1 MKNFKI
7 ILALVLIITAI
18 FSLNFRSEVV
28 ISDSDEPT
36 IDVLDEVDDSTIDP
50 EKFKDGVKPGLEDAL
65 LEKGAGN
72 YDIEIR

>member
-50 EKFKDGVKPGLEDAL
+50 EKFKDGVKSGLEDAL